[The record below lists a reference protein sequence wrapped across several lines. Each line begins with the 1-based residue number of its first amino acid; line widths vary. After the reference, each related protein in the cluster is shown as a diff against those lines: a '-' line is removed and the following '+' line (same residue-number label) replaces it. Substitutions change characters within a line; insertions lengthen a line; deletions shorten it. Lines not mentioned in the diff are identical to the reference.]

1 MQERNK
7 PWLPGVLEA
16 MRNAALEKSSLD
28 PADGG
33 LLSARA
39 PAGHTNGAGILQ
51 SLQSDA
57 GSWAMGQGLEGVWR
71 GTLP

>member
-1 MQERNK
+1 MQERKK
-7 PWLPGVLEA
+7 PWLPGELEA
-16 MRNAALEKSSLD
+16 MRNAAPERSSVD
-28 PADGG
+28 SADGG

-57 GSWAMGQGLEGVWR
+57 GSWATGQGLEGHTSLIQV
-71 GTLP
+71 